1 MGYMEKSNMEKYFN
15 FSNLATRSEYWA
27 VLIITFF
34 VGFFFGL
41 VGASI
46 MAAGSNVAL
55 ASGVVMI
62 LAAVV
67 LGTWVAIATT
77 VRRCRDAGI
86 NVWWTLGACVPY
98 IGWIV
103 AIVIG
108 ALPTKADAE

>member
-1 MGYMEKSNMEKYFN
+1 MEKYFN
-15 FSNLATRSEYWA
+15 FSEVANRSEYWA

-41 VGASI
+41 VGGSI

-55 ASGVVMI
+55 AFGVVMI

-67 LGTWVAIATT
+67 LGTWAAIATT

-86 NVWWTLGACVPY
+86 NVWWTLAACVPY

-108 ALPTKADAE
+108 VLPTKADAE

>member
-1 MGYMEKSNMEKYFN
+1 MEKNNMEKYFS

-34 VGFFFGL
+34 AGMFGGFIGAAIMGL
-41 VGASI
+41 
-46 MAAGSNVAL
+46 GSNVAL
-55 ASGVVMI
+55 AFGAVLL
-62 LAAVV
+62 LAVVV

-86 NVWWTLGACVPY
+86 NVWWTLAACVPY
-98 IGWIV
+98 VGWIV

-108 ALPTKADAE
+108 VLPTATNAE